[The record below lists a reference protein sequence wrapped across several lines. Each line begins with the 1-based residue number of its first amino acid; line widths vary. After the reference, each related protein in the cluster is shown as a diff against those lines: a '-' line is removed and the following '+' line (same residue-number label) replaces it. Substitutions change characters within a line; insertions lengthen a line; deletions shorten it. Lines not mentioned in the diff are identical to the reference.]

1 MLKTPL
7 RDPLLNGA
15 RILIYLAMAVLIFAV
30 VMLGI
35 GLGAIATV
43 GRAELLAEFAKVGA
57 PVSGVWLI
65 ALAMVL
71 IIALLGCAFRFVQK
85 LLEIVNSVGEGD
97 PFDPRNADRLSA
109 MGWLTLA
116 GQALV
121 LPLMAIAAWIEPYFE
136 KAGKNS
142 DFGFDFDLGTV
153 LLILILFIL
162 ARVFRKGADMRA
174 ELEGTV

>member
-7 RDPLLNGA
+7 SDPLLNGA

-35 GLGAIATV
+35 GLGGITTV
-43 GRAELLAEFAKVGA
+43 GRTELLAEFAKVGA
-57 PVSGVWLI
+57 PTGSVWLI
-65 ALAMVL
+65 ALAMLL
-71 IIALLGCAFRFVQK
+71 IIVLLGCAFRFVQK

-97 PFDPRNADRLSA
+97 PFDPRNADRLAA

-116 GQALV
+116 GQALA
-121 LPLMAIAAWIEPYFE
+121 LPLMAIAAWLEPYLE
-136 KAGKNS
+136 KAGKGS
-142 DFGFDFDLGTV
+142 EFGFDVDPGAI
-153 LLILILFIL
+153 LLILVLFIL
-162 ARVFRKGADMRA
+162 ARVFRKGAEMRA